1 MRSMSTLQINL
12 PRYSPD
18 LGPACTEC
26 GRHTRLVGVE
36 PHPTQPRTDLHTY
49 ECLAC
54 DVMQTQV
61 VPLAS

>member
-1 MRSMSTLQINL
+1 MRGIAEE
-12 PRYSPD
+12 D
-18 LGPACTEC
+18 F
-26 GRHTRLVGVE
+26 VGVE

>member
-1 MRSMSTLQINL
+1 MNTLQINL
-12 PRYSPD
+12 PQYSPD
-18 LGPACTEC
+18 LGPHCTEC

-36 PHPTQPRTDLHTY
+36 PHPTQQRTDLHTY

>member
-1 MRSMSTLQINL
+1 MSTLQINL
-12 PRYSPD
+12 DPRPVD
-18 LGPACTEC
+18 LGPACPEC
-26 GRHTRLVGVE
+26 GKLTRLVGVE

>member
-1 MRSMSTLQINL
+1 MSTLQIDL
-12 PRYSPD
+12 PHYSPD
-18 LGPACTEC
+18 LGPACLEC
-26 GRHTRLVGVE
+26 GRHTRLVGIE
-36 PHPTQPRTDLHTY
+36 PHPTQPHTDLHTY